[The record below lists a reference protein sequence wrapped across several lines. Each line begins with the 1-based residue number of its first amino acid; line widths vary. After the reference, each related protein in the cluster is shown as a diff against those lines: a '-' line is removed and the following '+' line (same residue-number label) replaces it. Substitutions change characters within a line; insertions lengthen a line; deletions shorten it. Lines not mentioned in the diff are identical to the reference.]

1 MNLNKNMKN
10 FIIKYKKNI
19 LQFIGLSI
27 GYLITNCIIFIAL
40 LVVFTVLI
48 LFFPNIYFKISS
60 GIDAIINFIGNSIKS
75 ILFFLL
81 YIFIVIPISLLQ
93 KIFKTN
99 KGNAES
105 PFIEI
110 NKEIGSE
117 DLIKMW

>member
-81 YIFIVIPISLLQ
+81 YIFILVPTSLLQ
-93 KIFKTN
+93 KIFKKNEKKSATY
-99 KGNAES
+99 
-105 PFIEI
+105 FIEV
-110 NKEIGSE
+110 NKKITSE

>member
-1 MNLNKNMKN
+1 MKN

-81 YIFIVIPISLLQ
+81 YIFILVPTSLLQ
-93 KIFKTN
+93 KIFKKNEKKSATY
-99 KGNAES
+99 
-105 PFIEI
+105 FIEV
-110 NKEIGSE
+110 NKKITSE